1 MAILKTSEIRDMGD
15 DELQE
20 KLNDLKKE
28 TIEEKGQIETGG
40 FADNPGLPD
49 DLDPMDQ
56 LARAEQNITVK
67 IDSRTYNK
75 EMTIVE
81 GFGDDVELGDLS
93 SRLKSKLAC
102 GGTVKDGHIELQG
115 NHLRRMKEVLVD
127 EGFDE
132 SNIEVKR

>member
-1 MAILKTSEIRDMGD
+1 MPDINS
-15 DELQE
+15 
-20 KLNDLKKE
+20 ND
-28 TIEEKGQIETGG
+28 
-40 FADNPGLPD
+40 GLPD

-67 IDSRTYNK
+67 LDSRTYNK
-75 EMTIVE
+75 EMTVVE
-81 GFGDDVELGDLS
+81 GFGDDVELDDLS
-93 SRLKSKLAC
+93 SRLKSQLAC

-115 NHLRRMKEVLVD
+115 DHLRRIKDVLVD